1 MSIKT
6 KKISELGLKMI
17 DSAAAM
23 EGVYLVGSESTGLAC
38 KIALSDFGKIM
49 QSVAEGISAAA
60 VASIDTSAGVSE
72 ISGEI
77 AKLQAED
84 KTISAKIIDL
94 EYRVGELE
102 NKVKSVSKSVSD
114 IAADVIANISKI
126 DDAMKKYD
134 VFFKV
139 VAEEDK
145 LTLAK
150 IQEASREVYPVA

>member
-6 KKISELGLKMI
+6 KKISDLGLKKI

-38 KIALSDFGKIM
+38 KIELSDFAQIM

-60 VASIDTSAGVSE
+60 VASIDTTAGVKE
-72 ISGEI
+72 ISEDI
-77 AKLQAED
+77 TKLQTED
-84 KTISAKIIDL
+84 KAMGAKIIDL
-94 EYRVGELE
+94 EYRVAELE

-114 IAADVIANISKI
+114 IANDVIANISKM
-126 DDAMKKYD
+126 DEALKKYD
-134 VFFKV
+134 AFFKI

-145 LTLAK
+145 LTIAK

>member
-6 KKISELGLKMI
+6 KKISDLGLKKI

-38 KIALSDFGKIM
+38 KIELSDFAQIM

-60 VASIDTSAGVSE
+60 VASIDTTAGVKE
-72 ISGEI
+72 ISEDI
-77 AKLQAED
+77 AKLQTED
-84 KTISAKIIDL
+84 KTMGAKIIDL
-94 EYRVGELE
+94 EYRVTELE

-114 IAADVIANISKI
+114 IANDVIANISKM
-126 DDAMKKYD
+126 DEALKKYD
-134 VFFKV
+134 AFFKI

-145 LTLAK
+145 LTIAK